1 MEEWMSELG
10 LQDDMTW
17 VLNEVSDMCEKEY
30 EMTEFVSYDENTW
43 EKLDANLVKAGEE
56 EEMSRFRKMGV
67 YNHVSRTEAENDP
80 EGNFVKVKWVRT
92 NKGTK
97 ENPKIRCR
105 LVAQEVG
112 YGTKVDELFAG
123 TPSMTAVKL
132 ILAKV
137 SIGRNRGVELM
148 LLDVKSAFLY
158 GKVKRSVYIELPP
171 QDEYS
176 MYPDM
181 VGHLAKAMYGTRDA
195 PLIWQEEVRR

>member
-1 MEEWMSELG
+1 MKSPVRSWTRRMPG
-10 LQDDMTW
+10 F
-17 VLNEVSDMCEKEY
+17 C
-30 EMTEFVSYDENTW
+30 
-43 EKLDANLVKAGEE
+43 
-56 EEMSRFRKMGV
+56 KMGV
-67 YNHVSRTEAENDP
+67 YKHVSRQEAESDP
-80 EGNFVKVKWVRT
+80 EGKFVEAKWVWI
-92 NKGTK
+92 NKGAA

-137 SIGRNRGVELM
+137 STGRNRGVELM
-148 LLDVKSAFLY
+148 VLDVKSAFLY

-195 PLIWQEEVRR
+195 PLIWQEEVRRVMEKLGFEASLQQPAVYHHRAKGMDVVVNADDFLCTG